1 MTTPDV
7 KRKLTAILSA
17 DVKGY
22 SRLMGDDEVST
33 VRTLTAYREM
43 MATLIQGHQG
53 RVVDSPGDN
62 LLAEF
67 GSAVYAVACAVE
79 IQRELEAKN
88 NELSESRRMRFRIG
102 VNLGDVIEE
111 GERIYGDGVNIAAR
125 VEGLAKGGGICIS
138 GTVYDQ
144 IENKLILG
152 YEYLGEH
159 LVKNIVKPIRVYQV
173 QMEPGAADSRPLASE
188 KRMAFPLPEKPSIAV
203 LPFVNMSGDPQQE
216 YLSDGMTENITAA
229 LACISEMFV
238 IARTSVF
245 VYKGKPVKVQQVSEE
260 LGVRYVLE
268 GSIQKMD
275 RRLRVTAQL
284 IDATTGR
291 HRWAKRYDR
300 DMKDLFAIQDEITQ
314 KIVVELEVQL
324 IHGEAC
330 RARARTPNL
339 EAWEYAARAVSLY
352 LSFSKEDNAKA
363 QALYENAVKLD
374 PGYAFAWT
382 GLGWCHF
389 MDGQFGFSAS
399 RAQSFK
405 QAGHL
410 AQKALELDD
419 TEPLVHGLL
428 AHLHLV
434 QRQYDQAISEGE
446 RAIALS
452 PNNAGMHII
461 LAGVMGY
468 AGRVDDAIELAEKA
482 MRLSPYYPAF
492 YLAVLG
498 RSYRMAGRHQEALAA
513 YDELLNRSRK
523 GEFPPLLGL
532 LGLAAMYADRGQ
544 EERARAYTKKLLEIY
559 PKFSLEDY
567 SKMTFYKD
575 PAHLQQA
582 LDLLRKAGLN

>member
-1 MTTPDV
+1 MATPGV

-43 MATLIQGHQG
+43 MAELIQQHQG

-79 IQRELEAKN
+79 MQRELEAKN
-88 NELSESRRMRFRIG
+88 NELPEKRRMRFRIG
-102 VNLGDVIEE
+102 VNLGDVIED

-125 VEGLAKGGGICIS
+125 VEGLAKGGGVCIS

-144 IENKLILG
+144 IENKLALG

-173 QMEPGAADSRPLASE
+173 QMEPGGADSRQLASE
-188 KRMAFPLPEKPSIAV
+188 KRMHFPLPEKPSIAV
-203 LPFVNMSGDPQQE
+203 LPFVNMSGDPEQE

-275 RRLRVTAQL
+275 KRLRVTAQL

-314 KIVVELEVQL
+314 RIVVELEVQL
-324 IHGEAC
+324 THGEAS

-339 EAWEYAARAVSLY
+339 EAWEYAARAISLY

-363 QALYENAVKLD
+363 LALYEKAVKLD
-374 PGYAFAWT
+374 SRYAFAWA

-389 MDGQFGFSAS
+389 IDGQYGFSPS

-405 QAGHL
+405 QAAQL
-410 AQKALELDD
+410 AQKALKLDD
-419 TEPLVHGLL
+419 TEPVVHGLL

-434 QRQYDQAISEGE
+434 QRQYDQAIAAGE

-452 PNNAGMHII
+452 PNNAGLHII
-461 LAGVMGY
+461 LAMIMGY

-492 YLAVLG
+492 YLGVLG
-498 RSYRMAGRHQEALAA
+498 RSYRMAGRYQEALAA
-513 YDELLNRSRK
+513 FKEFLNRSRK
-523 GEFPPLLGL
+523 GEYDPLLAL
-532 LGLAAMYADRGQ
+532 FGLAAVYADLGH
-544 EERARAYTKKLLEIY
+544 EEQARAYARKVRESY
-559 PKFSLEDY
+559 PKFLLEDY
-567 SKMTFYKD
+567 SKMTFFKD
-575 PAHLQQA
+575 PAHLQE
-582 LDLLRKAGLN
+582 LLARMRKLGFK

>member
-1 MTTPDV
+1 MTTPGV

-17 DVKGY
+17 DVRGY
-22 SRLMGDDEVST
+22 SRLMGDDELST
-33 VRTLTAYREM
+33 VRTLTAYREVI
-43 MATLIQGHQG
+43 ATRVQQYQG

-67 GSAVYAVACAVE
+67 GSAVYAVECAVE
-79 IQRELEAKN
+79 IQRELGAKN
-88 NELSESRRMRFRIG
+88 NALPEKRRMRFRIG
-102 VNLGDVIEE
+102 VNLGDVIED

-144 IENKLILG
+144 IENKLALG

-173 QMEPGAADSRPLASE
+173 RMEPGVADSRQLASR

-203 LPFVNMSGDPQQE
+203 LPFVNMSGDPEQE

-245 VYKGKPVKVQQVSEE
+245 IYKGKPVKVQQVSEE

-268 GSIQKMD
+268 GSIQKMGE
-275 RRLRVTAQL
+275 RLRVTAQL

-300 DMKDLFAIQDEITQ
+300 DMSDLFAIQDEITQ

-324 IHGEAC
+324 THGEAS
-330 RARARTPNL
+330 RARARTPKL
-339 EAWEYAARAVSLY
+339 EAWEYAARALSLY
-352 LSFSKEDNAKA
+352 ISFSKEDNAKA
-363 QALYENAVKLD
+363 QELYEKAVKVD
-374 PGYAFAWT
+374 PGYAFAWA
-382 GLGWCHF
+382 GLGWCHYI
-389 MDGQFGFSAS
+389 DGQFGYSTS

-405 QAGHL
+405 QAGQL
-410 AQKALELDD
+410 AQNALKLDD
-419 TEPLVHGLL
+419 TEALVHGLL
-428 AHLHLV
+428 AHLHLL
-434 QRQYDQAISEGE
+434 QRQYDQAIAEGE

-461 LAGVMGY
+461 LAMVMGY

-492 YLAVLG
+492 YLGVLG
-498 RSYRMAGRHQEALAA
+498 RSYRMAGRRQEALAA

-523 GEFPPLLGL
+523 GEYDPLLAL
-532 LGLAAMYADRGQ
+532 LGLAIIYVDLGQ
-544 EERARAYTKKLLEIY
+544 EEQARAYARKVRKLY
-559 PKFSLEDY
+559 PKFLLEDY
-567 SKMTFYKD
+567 RKMTFFKD
-575 PAHLQQA
+575 SAHLQQA
-582 LDLLRKAGLN
+582 LDPLRKLGFK